1 MIRALDLR
9 PFRVRSPAVPLAGNN
24 RRQVVHTHTC
34 ASVYQRVKPVPAKSG
49 AVTTCGWEGNRGPG

>member
-24 RRQVVHTHTC
+24 RRQVVHTHTH
-34 ASVYQRVKPVPAKSG
+34 VLLYTR
-49 AVTTCGWEGNRGPG
+49 E